1 MGFLFIFRLFFSVGW
16 GQCIYNTD
24 QVPPSN
30 TFEPSYIP
38 KIVQTSKGCTTIV
51 ELWASW
57 CGPCR
62 MIAPQ
67 IDELMKEYPNL
78 VVHQIS
84 ADEKPVAM
92 NQFIKKHPLHSPP
105 YRLSGW
111 TIQELKNSFAQ
122 IGGQFEAAI
131 PYFVVISP
139 DGKVVLELTE
149 PKDLEVIKEYLIKN
163 PPPQKQITTK

>member
-24 QVPPSN
+24 QVLPSN

-38 KIVQTSKGCTTIV
+38 KLVQHSKGCTTIV

-62 MIAPQ
+62 IIVPK
-67 IDELMKEYPNL
+67 IDELLKEYPDL
-78 VVHQIS
+78 VIYQIS

-92 NQFIKKHPLHSPP
+92 TQFIKKNPLHSPP

-111 TIQELKNSFAQ
+111 TINELKMSFAQ
-122 IGGQFEAAI
+122 FGGQFEAAI

-149 PKDLEVIKEYLIKN
+149 PKDLEAIKVYLSKN
-163 PPPQKQITTK
+163 PPPKKQINAK

>member
-24 QVPPSN
+24 QVPLPN

-38 KIVQTSKGCTTIV
+38 KLVQFSNGCTTIV

-62 MIAPQ
+62 RIAPQ
-67 IDELMKEYPNL
+67 IDELLKEYPNL
-78 VVHQIS
+78 VIHQIS
-84 ADEKPVAM
+84 ADEKAVAM
-92 NQFIKKHPLHSPP
+92 TQFIKKNPLHSPP
-105 YRLSGW
+105 FRLSRW
-111 TIQELKNSFAQ
+111 TINELKTSFAQ
-122 IGGQFEAAI
+122 LGGQFEAAI

-149 PKDLEVIKEYLIKN
+149 PKDLEEIKDYLSKN
-163 PPPQKQITTK
+163 PPPKKQSQSK